1 MHNYDA
7 SVDLTALGLMELS
20 DSEQIALNG
29 GGWFLAIRAAI
40 AGAFSGVSAAAIASW
55 ALGSLAW
62 DLMTGSDDAN
72 RGFAD
77 GYSDMQSL
85 IYANPKG

>member
-7 SVDLTALGLMELS
+7 SVDLSALGLMELS
-20 DSEQIALNG
+20 DAEQIALNG
-29 GGWFLAIRAAI
+29 GGWFLGIRTAI
-40 AGAFSGVSAAAIASW
+40 AAAFSAVSWPAVASW

-62 DLMTGSDDAN
+62 DLMTGPDDATS
-72 RGFAD
+72 GFAE

-85 IYANPKG
+85 IYANQKG